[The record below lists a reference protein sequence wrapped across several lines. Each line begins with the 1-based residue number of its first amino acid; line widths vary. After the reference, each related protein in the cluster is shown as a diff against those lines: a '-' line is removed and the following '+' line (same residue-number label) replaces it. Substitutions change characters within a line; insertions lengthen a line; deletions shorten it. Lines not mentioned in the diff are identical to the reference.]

1 MRLVLYSEILHT
13 AIKLGKN
20 FKHINGRSKQLY
32 SRAGQVLVQPL
43 SPTKPA
49 DVYFEYDMLSR
60 TSQTESSQK
69 KNKRLPISLSVW
81 QCCVVLL
88 LDSHSL
94 YCDEACAA
102 YSRFM
107 QLS

>member
-1 MRLVLYSEILHT
+1 MRLCSMRLVLYSEILHT

-69 KNKRLPISLSVW
+69 KNKRLPISLSV
-81 QCCVVLL
+81 
-88 LDSHSL
+88 
-94 YCDEACAA
+94 
-102 YSRFM
+102 
-107 QLS
+107 